1 MQLGKRGFPYPI
13 LNNAKN
19 FNCYI
24 NSTYS
29 LEFEEVEDGD
39 NYILKNIRIETNSD
53 TLKELLNQDKAKAMV
68 MIECSATLFKYSEEI
83 SLLPKDIIIPIN
95 KLSGR
100 VEISSITYA
109 TETINELSSDDFID
123 DFSGYKFKIE
133 KYCPIA
139 LDDGIVSKIE
149 YDDLEDKK
157 VSSIFSVVK
166 SFDSEKKIMSVI
178 NDDKKIKIE
187 LPEHEY
193 ENFDRLNGQII
204 FQHIFF
210 SIIIIP
216 ALSMCLKEI
225 QDEIKYQNKMIEDVI
240 DSHTWFISVQNAY
253 KKLTDTTLTEEIFLA
268 LDVLEL
274 SQMIMDNCVVNSID
288 DFHDIITRTTDTD
301 EEEYIN
307 E

>member
-1 MQLGKRGFPYPI
+1 MQIGKKGFPYPI

-19 FNCYI
+19 FNCYV
-24 NSTYS
+24 NDTYA
-29 LEFEEVEDGD
+29 LELEEVEDGD
-39 NYILKNIRIETNSD
+39 NYVLKNVHIETNSKL
-53 TLKELLNQDKAKAMV
+53 LKELLSNNKAKAMI
-68 MIECSATLFKYSEEI
+68 MIECSPTLFKHSEEI
-83 SLLPKDIIIPIN
+83 STEPKDIIIPIN

-109 TETINELSSDDFID
+109 TDTISDFKSSDFID
-123 DFSGYKFKIE
+123 DYSGYSFKIE

-166 SFDSEKKIMSVI
+166 SFDSDKKIMTVI

-187 LPEHEY
+187 LKEQEY
-193 ENFDRLNGQII
+193 ENFDRLNGQSI

-225 QDEIKYQNKMIEDVI
+225 QDELKYQNKIIEDII
-240 DSHTWFISVQNAY
+240 DVHTWFLSVQNSY
-253 KKLTDTTLTEEIFLA
+253 KKLTGTELTEEVFMSI
-268 LDVLEL
+268 DVLEL
-274 SQMIMDNCVVNSID
+274 SQMIMDDCIVNSID
-288 DFHDIITRTTDTD
+288 DFHDIITRTSDSD
-301 EEEYIN
+301 EEEI
-307 E
+307 

>member
-1 MQLGKRGFPYPI
+1 MQIGKKGFPYPI

-19 FNCYI
+19 FNCYV
-24 NSTYS
+24 NDTYA
-29 LEFEEVEDGD
+29 LELEEVEDGD
-39 NYILKNIRIETNSD
+39 NFVLKNVRIETNSKL
-53 TLKELLNQDKAKAMV
+53 LKELLNNNKAKAMI
-68 MIECSATLFKYSEEI
+68 MIECSPTLFKHSEEI
-83 SLLPKDIIIPIN
+83 STEPKDIIIPIN

-109 TETINELSSDDFID
+109 TDTLSDFKSSDFID
-123 DFSGYKFKIE
+123 DYSGYSFKIE

-166 SFDSEKKIMSVI
+166 SFDSDKKIMTVI

-187 LPEHEY
+187 LPEQEY
-193 ENFDRLNGQII
+193 ENFDRLNGQTI

-225 QDEIKYQNKMIEDVI
+225 QDELKYQNRIIEDII
-240 DSHTWFISVQNAY
+240 DVHTWFISVQNSY
-253 KKLTDTTLTEEIFLA
+253 KKLTGTELTEEVFMA

-274 SQMIMDNCVVNSID
+274 SQMIMDDCIVNSID
-288 DFHDIITRTTDTD
+288 DFHDIITRTSDSD
-301 EEEYIN
+301 EEEI
-307 E
+307 

>member
-1 MQLGKRGFPYPI
+1 MQIGKKGFPYPI

-19 FNCYI
+19 FNCYM
-24 NSTYS
+24 NDTYS
-29 LEFEEVEDGD
+29 LELEEVENGD
-39 NYILKNIRIETNSD
+39 NYILKNVHIETNSKL
-53 TLKELLNQDKAKAMV
+53 LKELLNNNKAKAMI
-68 MIECSATLFKYSEEI
+68 MIECSPTLFKHSEEI
-83 SLLPKDIIIPIN
+83 SIEPKDIIIPIN

-109 TETINELSSDDFID
+109 TDTINDFNSSDFID
-123 DFSGYKFKIE
+123 DYSGYSFKIE

-166 SFDSEKKIMSVI
+166 SFDSDKKLMTVI

-193 ENFDRLNGQII
+193 ENFDRLNGQSI

-225 QDEIKYQNKMIEDVI
+225 QDELKYQNKIIEDII
-240 DSHTWFISVQNAY
+240 DVHTWFISVKNSY
-253 KKLTDTTLTEEIFLA
+253 KKLTGTELTEEVFMSI
-268 LDVLEL
+268 DVLEL
-274 SQMIMDNCVVNSID
+274 SQMIMDDCIVNSID
-288 DFHDIITRTTDTD
+288 DFHDIITRTSDSD
-301 EEEYIN
+301 EEEI
-307 E
+307 

>member
-1 MQLGKRGFPYPI
+1 MQIGKKGFPYPI

-19 FNCYI
+19 FNCYV
-24 NSTYS
+24 NDTYA
-29 LEFEEVEDGD
+29 LELEEVEDGD
-39 NYILKNIRIETNSD
+39 NFVLKNVRIETNSKL
-53 TLKELLNQDKAKAMV
+53 LKELLNNNKAKAMI
-68 MIECSATLFKYSEEI
+68 MIECSPTLFKHSEEI
-83 SLLPKDIIIPIN
+83 STKPKDIIIPIN

-109 TETINELSSDDFID
+109 TDTISDFKSSDFID
-123 DFSGYKFKIE
+123 DYSGYSFKIE

-166 SFDSEKKIMSVI
+166 SFDSDKKIMTVI

-187 LPEHEY
+187 LPEQEY
-193 ENFDRLNGQII
+193 ENFDRLNGQTI

-225 QDEIKYQNKMIEDVI
+225 QDELKYQNRIIEDII
-240 DSHTWFISVQNAY
+240 DVHTWFISVQNSY
-253 KKLTDTTLTEEIFLA
+253 KKLTGTELTEEVFMA

-274 SQMIMDNCVVNSID
+274 SQMIMDDCIVNSID
-288 DFHDIITRTTDTD
+288 DFHDIITRTSDSD
-301 EEEYIN
+301 EEEI
-307 E
+307 

>member
-1 MQLGKRGFPYPI
+1 MQIGKKGFPYPV

-19 FNCYI
+19 FNCYV
-24 NSTYS
+24 NDTYA
-29 LEFEEVEDGD
+29 LELEEVEDGD
-39 NYILKNIRIETNSD
+39 NYILKNVHIETNSKL
-53 TLKELLNQDKAKAMV
+53 LKELLYNKKAKAMI
-68 MIECSATLFKYSEEI
+68 MIECSPTLFKHSEEI
-83 SLLPKDIIIPIN
+83 STEPKDIVIPIN

-109 TETINELSSDDFID
+109 TDTINDFKSSDFID
-123 DFSGYKFKIE
+123 DYSGYSFKIE

-157 VSSIFSVVK
+157 ISSIFRVVP
-166 SFDSEKKIMSVI
+166 SFDSERKIMNII
-178 NDDKKIKIE
+178 NGDKIIKIE
-187 LPEHEY
+187 IPKHEH
-193 ENFDRLNGQII
+193 ENFDRLNGQPI

-225 QDEIKYQNKMIEDVI
+225 QDELKYQNKIIEDII
-240 DSHTWFISVQNAY
+240 DVHTWFISVQNSY
-253 KKLTDTTLTEEIFLA
+253 KKLTGTELTEEMFMA

-274 SQMIMDNCVVNSID
+274 SQMIMDDCVVNSID
-288 DFHDIITRTTDTD
+288 DFYDIITRTSDSD
-301 EEEYIN
+301 EVEI
-307 E
+307 

>member
-1 MQLGKRGFPYPI
+1 MQIGKKGFPYPI

-19 FNCYI
+19 FNCYV
-24 NSTYS
+24 NDTYA
-29 LEFEEVEDGD
+29 LELEEVEDGD
-39 NYILKNIRIETNSD
+39 NYVLRNVHIETNSKL
-53 TLKELLNQDKAKAMV
+53 LKELLSNNKAKAMI
-68 MIECSATLFKYSEEI
+68 MIECSPTLFKHSEEI
-83 SLLPKDIIIPIN
+83 STEPKDIVIPIN

-109 TETINELSSDDFID
+109 TDTISDFKCSDFID
-123 DFSGYKFKIE
+123 DYSGYSFKIE

-166 SFDSEKKIMSVI
+166 SFDSDKKLMTVI

-193 ENFDRLNGQII
+193 ENFDRLNGQSI

-225 QDEIKYQNKMIEDVI
+225 QDELKYQNKIIEDII
-240 DSHTWFISVQNAY
+240 DVHTWFMSVQNSY
-253 KKLTDTTLTEEIFLA
+253 KKITGTELTEEIFIA

-274 SQMIMDNCVVNSID
+274 SQMIMDDCIVNSID
-288 DFHDIITRTTDTD
+288 DFHDIITRTSDSD
-301 EEEYIN
+301 EEEI
-307 E
+307 

>member
-1 MQLGKRGFPYPI
+1 MQIGKKSYPYPV

-19 FNCYI
+19 FNCYK
-24 NSTYS
+24 NSIYS
-29 LEFEEVEDGD
+29 LELEELEDGD
-39 NYILKNIRIETNSD
+39 NYILKNIRIETNSNL
-53 TLKELLNQDKAKAMV
+53 LKELLNNGKAKAMV
-68 MIECSATLFKYSEEI
+68 MIECSSTLFKYSEEI
-83 SLLPKDIIIPIN
+83 SLEPKNIVIPMS

-109 TETINELSSDDFID
+109 TETIFGLSSDDFID
-123 DFSGYKFKIE
+123 DFSGYVFRIE

-139 LDDGIVSKIE
+139 LDDGIISKIE

-166 SFDSEKKIMSVI
+166 SFDSSKKIMTVI
-178 NDDKKIKIE
+178 NDDRKIKIE
-187 LPEHEY
+187 LPEREY
-193 ENFDRLNGQII
+193 ENFDRLNGQSI

-225 QDEIKYQNKMIEDVI
+225 QDELKYQNKMIEDVV
-240 DSHTWFISVQNAY
+240 DVHAWFISVQNAY
-253 KKLTDTTLTEEIFLA
+253 KKMTGFSLTKEIFLS

-274 SQMIMDNCVVNSID
+274 SQIIMDDCIVNSID
-288 DFHDIITRTTDTD
+288 DFHDIITRTMDRDD
-301 EEEYIN
+301 EEEM
-307 E
+307 

>member
-1 MQLGKRGFPYPI
+1 MQIGKKGFPYPV

-19 FNCYI
+19 FNCYV
-24 NSTYS
+24 NDTYA
-29 LEFEEVEDGD
+29 LELEEVEDGE
-39 NYILKNIRIETNSD
+39 NYILKNVHIKTNSKL
-53 TLKELLNQDKAKAMV
+53 LKGLLDNNKAKAMI
-68 MIECSATLFKYSEEI
+68 MIECSSTLFKHSEEI
-83 SLLPKDIIIPIN
+83 STEPKDIIIPIN

-109 TETINELSSDDFID
+109 TDTITDFKSLDFID
-123 DFSGYKFKIE
+123 DYSGYSFKIE

-166 SFDSEKKIMSVI
+166 SFDSDKKIMTVI

-193 ENFDRLNGQII
+193 ENFDRLNGQSI

-225 QDEIKYQNKMIEDVI
+225 QDELKYQNKMIEDII
-240 DSHTWFISVQNAY
+240 DVHTWFISVQNSY
-253 KKLTDTTLTEEIFLA
+253 KKLTGTELTEEIFMT

-274 SQMIMDNCVVNSID
+274 SQMIMDDCIVNSIN
-288 DFHDIITRTTDTD
+288 DFHDIITRISDS
-301 EEEYIN
+301 EEEEI
-307 E
+307 

>member
-1 MQLGKRGFPYPI
+1 MQIGKKGFPYPI

-19 FNCYI
+19 FNCYV
-24 NSTYS
+24 NDTYA
-29 LEFEEVEDGD
+29 LELEEVEDGD
-39 NYILKNIRIETNSD
+39 NFVLKNVRIETNSKL
-53 TLKELLNQDKAKAMV
+53 LKELLNNNKAKAMV
-68 MIECSATLFKYSEEI
+68 MIECSPTFFKHSEEI
-83 SLLPKDIIIPIN
+83 STEPKDIIIPIN

-109 TETINELSSDDFID
+109 TDTISDFKSSDFID
-123 DFSGYKFKIE
+123 DYSGYSFKIE

-149 YDDLEDKK
+149 YDDLDDKK

-166 SFDSEKKIMSVI
+166 SFDSDKKIMTVI

-187 LPEHEY
+187 LPEQEY
-193 ENFDRLNGQII
+193 ENFDRLNGQTI

-225 QDEIKYQNKMIEDVI
+225 QDELKYQNKIIEDII
-240 DSHTWFISVQNAY
+240 DVHTWFISVQNSY
-253 KKLTDTTLTEEIFLA
+253 KKLTGTELTEEVFMA

-274 SQMIMDNCVVNSID
+274 SQMIMDDCIVNSID
-288 DFHDIITRTTDTD
+288 DFHGIITRTSDSD
-301 EEEYIN
+301 EEEI
-307 E
+307 